1 MSELGELL
9 EPALPELLPCDHAD
23 PAYIANAP
31 LNTRLDNTTALL
43 FIYSPFQ
50 VLFTPKFICLLT
62 DNVRSNAYAMNTR
75 HLFFR
80 SVPGAVQFIY
90 RRRKIASEMIR
101 DAMLNVV

>member
-43 FIYSPFQ
+43 FIYSPFAKI
-50 VLFTPKFICLLT
+50 LFTPRFICLLT
-62 DNVRSNAYAMNTR
+62 DMRGAM
-75 HLFFR
+75 LMPWLPVIFFT
-80 SVPGAVQFIY
+80 GASQVQY
-90 RRRKIASEMIR
+90 NSLSAVEKLRRK
-101 DAMLNVV
+101 